1 MKKTFPMII
10 KPYQGEGIRSPCSA
24 RPKAK
29 LSWDMLTSADDP
41 AKLVREAGSQWPSF
55 HYVRLPEGI
64 YCWWMLVSKT
74 LRISQG
80 RVVPTAAGAANP
92 AGLSR
97 AEGPKGDFT
106 VTFGPCANLMIYT
119 GHECH
124 EAMGIL
130 CGEESLLKDTHE
142 NNGWQCWCAMVC
154 KSLYIYLYTCVL
166 ISWCLACVCAHTSA
180 GICSTNTLVYMY
192 VCIYSCIGIFKPNQ
206 KKKHSKFWHTNRR
219 LHQAWA

>member
-97 AEGPKGDFT
+97 AEGPKGGLHRDLRTLRQPHDLHRPRMPRSHGNPLWGRKFAERYPWKQWLT
-106 VTFGPCANLMIYT
+106 MLVC
-119 GHECH
+119 
-124 EAMGIL
+124 
-130 CGEESLLKDTHE
+130 
-142 NNGWQCWCAMVC
+142 NGM
-154 KSLYIYLYTCVL
+154 
-166 ISWCLACVCAHTSA
+166 
-180 GICSTNTLVYMY
+180 
-192 VCIYSCIGIFKPNQ
+192 
-206 KKKHSKFWHTNRR
+206 
-219 LHQAWA
+219 